1 MHRRVVSTHS
11 RSSSLPIFLTLV
23 LTFRTFRTVTMCTSF
38 SECSAFSVRKST
50 WVTAFVCHF
59 PNEKFSRFLSG
70 VFQFYLR
77 LVRRKNWFLNCN
89 SVKVRF
95 VFNSLWIKFT
105 GCVCAVFFSSVATKK
120 QTPFVAI
127 ANNTY
132 RMKWNLNQILWLV
145 CEIAMKAQHLVPSW
159 KFDLVKINHSVELFS
174 FQDFRNSIVENLE
187 IWSVWWCEEFF
198 IEVLFAHFSIHFSI
212 KLFLP
217 PKFNWIAMCV
227 CFTHHL
233 RKSL

>member
-1 MHRRVVSTHS
+1 MLNILVCLYLLNSMHRRVVSTHS

-23 LTFRTFRTVTMCTSF
+23 LTFRTVTMCTSF

-105 GCVCAVFFSSVATKK
+105 GCVCAVFFFFCCYKET
-120 QTPFVAI
+120 
-127 ANNTY
+127 
-132 RMKWNLNQILWLV
+132 
-145 CEIAMKAQHLVPSW
+145 
-159 KFDLVKINHSVELFS
+159 
-174 FQDFRNSIVENLE
+174 NSICCN
-187 IWSVWWCEEFF
+187 
-198 IEVLFAHFSIHFSI
+198 
-212 KLFLP
+212 
-217 PKFNWIAMCV
+217 
-227 CFTHHL
+227 
-233 RKSL
+233 RK